1 MSGQAIQEEE
11 PDVTMVSTKGQVV
24 IPASLRKRLGIAP
37 HSKLLVYGMKDTI
50 VLKKLTL
57 PAAKKEMR
65 SLWKEI
71 DAQIA
76 KHGQVS
82 EKVIRQ
88 EIGKYRSEKK
98 GR

>member
-1 MSGQAIQEEE
+1 VE

-24 IPASLRKRLGIAP
+24 IPASLRKRLGINS
-37 HSKLLVYGMKDTI
+37 HSRLLVYGMKDTI
-50 VLKKLTL
+50 ILKKLTL
-57 PAAKKEMR
+57 PDVKKEMQ

-71 DAQIA
+71 DARTA

-82 EKVIRQ
+82 EKEIQQ
-88 EIGKYRSEKK
+88 EIKKYRSEKK